1 MPAPVRGRDRTL
13 QGTLV
18 TGGIVATLA
27 VVLISAGLSW
37 RVARRYL
44 ERTADRRLTDTAERS
59 AALIALYL
67 RERRAELD
75 LIGMM
80 PSVAAAAET
89 ADLLATRRGFPLQST
104 AQLERLMAA
113 TRSLDV
119 APEAAGFLRRIVER
133 SVFAELFVTDS
144 HGYNAVTTGRTSDF
158 VQSDEEWWQRA
169 WRGETYQ
176 SDASYDS
183 SAGVVS
189 LEVSAPVLNAAGRRV
204 GVIKGVFDLSRLSRL
219 VATSD
224 GSTGARVEVVNR
236 RGELVVGREGAALL
250 ARLPE
255 ADDLPLAD
263 SVSLV
268 TIRLPGVG
276 GGEERVAGAR
286 VGLASWW
293 VLVRQPAARAYGAV
307 NAIGRVILVAAI
319 LVGALVIGALAG
331 LNSWLSSR
339 VTRPVG
345 QLAAAASAI
354 AQGDLGRDLVVDHST
369 AEVSHLGASLNGMV
383 GALRRLVGAIR
394 SAADEAAAMAAEI
407 SASTQQMAASGQEM
421 ANTTQ
426 DLSRRAQTQAELVR
440 GSAADAARILEIAQ
454 RLAATA
460 RDAAERNAAL
470 AALAATHRRQL
481 QESGETLERMAG
493 DVEQGATE
501 AKALLEASQQ
511 ISRFVTQ
518 TKAIAT
524 QTNMLALNAAIE
536 ASRAGEQGKGF
547 AVVADEVRK
556 LATQAATAAAT
567 TEGIVQQ
574 VLKRVRATHDVMARA
589 ATGGVSARQAA
600 RSAGEGLGK
609 VAAAAAE
616 NDRWSGE
623 ISAAA
628 GESEQLVGEI
638 ATRLDQLATSTESL
652 VASTEEIAA
661 SSEEQTAATQ
671 EIAASAN
678 ALANAADRLTTA
690 VQSFRLQ
697 TQPPPDVQ
705 AAD

>member
-13 QGTLV
+13 QSTLV

-44 ERTADRRLTDTAERS
+44 ERNADRRLADTAERS

-67 RERRAELD
+67 RERRAELE
-75 LIGMM
+75 LMGIT
-80 PSVAAAAET
+80 PSVATAAET
-89 ADLLATRRGFPLQST
+89 ADQLATRRGFPLQST

-119 APEAAGFLRRIVER
+119 APEAAAFLRRALER

-144 HGYNAVTTGRTSDF
+144 HGYNAVTTNRTSDF

-189 LEVSAPVLNAAGRRV
+189 IEISAPVVNGAGRRV

-224 GSTGARVEVVNR
+224 GSTGAHVEVVNQ

-255 ADDLPLAD
+255 ADDLPLGD
-263 SVSLV
+263 SVSLA
-268 TIRLPGVG
+268 TLLLLG

-293 VLVRQPAARAYGAV
+293 VLVRQPGARAYGAV

-331 LNSWLSSR
+331 LNSWLNSR

-354 AQGDLGRDLVVDHST
+354 AQGDLGRDLVVDRST

-440 GSAADAARILEIAQ
+440 SSAADAAKILEIAQ

-481 QESGETLERMAG
+481 QESGETLEQMAG
-493 DVEQGATE
+493 DVEQGAKE

-518 TKAIAT
+518 TKSIAT

-574 VLKRVRATHDVMARA
+574 VLKRVRSTHDVMARA

-628 GESEQLVGEI
+628 GESERLVGEI
-638 ATRLDQLATSTESL
+638 ATRLDQLASSTESL

-697 TQPPPDVQ
+697 TQPGPDVQ